1 MTRLIRSKL
10 GRQSQVGYDE
20 EVVAGG
26 PWPDAFSFMESSRKA
41 AHQRSRRPRTVP
53 PPASGAASLLPIP
66 RLVAPVPRFLGQHA
80 PLATLAAQVKNA
92 QEPIDKAAA
101 AGRLARQ
108 LVRRDIELR
117 EAIGLAENSLAL
129 SPDSELSLDVAGWW
143 VEAGDLIRGAA
154 LLQTVVDDLAE
165 GTRIDSL
172 LRVARL
178 YARSSQVPQAVQA
191 LRRAMEVSPED
202 PRAYEAHGSLG
213 FWGDSPVEESARSY
227 LKASELWE
235 SRGEKGPAFEN
246 LLRAFEVAPMAE
258 PAARALSDA
267 LRSRGR
273 FGAADEILREHLRH
287 GSAAERAAHHQRAF
301 YSALEKG
308 DLDLAL
314 ESAFEADLD
323 LELDPERVESELT
336 DPSTTP
342 TDFESYLVSRTRASD
357 SSGVAF
363 AEWLLTLIDVHV
375 FDWGP
380 ETVAHLRERV
390 ITTFHLTR
398 VPALVSPNDDQILRN
413 LRQQLGGEG
422 DGDLQRPLREEIA
435 LRECARGAWG
445 DAFEVYEPLLSDH
458 EPSLRS
464 GALGVV
470 IAGRCRHP
478 RGRARALAHL
488 ATWFP
493 GRAGAIA
500 SAVAA
505 EALVAQGEP
514 EAAWEAAS
522 AAVQLDPQGERTLA
536 SQALVA
542 LSAPEVAS
550 AGVLEQSLSVLV
562 ARGEACLLLCRS
574 ANDRGSQGL
583 GLTWAARAIALRPGD
598 AAATRAFV
606 NQAVLAGD
614 GEKVVEALKVVLEQ
628 NAPTGPLAPLV
639 AQALRAL
646 RGLGP
651 ADAEAIGM
659 HVLKAIGV
667 RASEVVDALIEL
679 AKECSAPGLLAA
691 ITERQLVVAS
701 GAERAAL
708 SLALCRQRLSAEQ
721 TAAAARALRRALS
734 QGADRALVAASLQD
748 FDHTVEPDGKI
759 ALLEIE
765 AELAKGEGSEATEN
779 RAHALRRLGAARWDM
794 AQDTPGARSLWLKA
808 AELDPDRG
816 LDYFAHFLHHI
827 AGPEAAA
834 GHLKQAASQTEDPKK
849 SARLLGL
856 AAHEVFE
863 LGLNDEAFD
872 LAKTALERAPLMTEL
887 LSVAEA
893 AAPAHRLDELLALY
907 DLLAQSSMGCYGER
921 AVHYRAARQLEKRGL
936 AEEAL
941 MHACSAFEAV
951 PAEGV
956 AFVLMARLADSTAG
970 HPALVAS
977 LERVAD
983 RAKSDEE
990 RARWLGKAGDLAD
1003 TESIGRR
1010 QRVEI
1015 LLRAA
1020 QMLPDAATVEALLDA
1035 LAHFLAD
1042 EPDAVDELWEKF
1054 VKVAKDALR
1063 DAVGAYGAQLSLT
1076 FGAAGLT
1083 HFDRP
1088 EFALTC
1094 LRQAIQ
1100 LDREIPDYERLVPLA
1115 PQLAALEEP
1124 AKVFVETAKKLVD
1137 QDTML
1142 LGRGL
1147 ALLAGEIA
1155 QYLGRV
1161 ETQTELL
1168 VRAAED
1174 FPEDVGLVSLA
1185 RESAKKSGRAD
1196 LIKVVEGL
1204 LPVTD
1209 RALSILEGLDEK
1221 TAEEGLEELLT
1232 LDLDAAPEDLRARL
1246 LEAMGTRQEALGRS
1260 ADAATSFRELYE
1272 LEPNNEAALRGL
1284 EHDADQ
1290 NGNFEELVRILKARI
1305 ALTDDPGTIRR
1316 LKLRRVAVLETKLGR
1331 GSEARELLS
1340 QMVEESRDLAA
1351 LRMLADSWER
1361 AGDPGEAADLWLKV
1375 QETTTDIEESDDA
1388 AYRAAA
1394 CLAESGLI
1402 RRAVEALSLIKRAKV
1417 EHRKLGLQLARDV
1430 GDQEAIRKEL
1440 VGLARVTVGDNQLV
1454 ERLYLE
1460 ATQIA
1465 LSQGQFDKAESAARG
1480 AKMAL
1485 PQSGPARLLAARL
1498 RIRRSA
1504 LAEVAEAREI
1514 LRELENAEGITS
1526 ISDLEILEYCRAK
1539 ALAVAESIEA
1549 TRVHLERAIDA
1560 LGARG
1565 LLSLALAEAVQDED
1579 GTRALELYELAIGA
1593 DLQGMKPEG
1602 EVLLAAGELARRVG
1616 DLERARAFI
1625 SAVADDDPMRVRA
1638 ARVLEE
1644 IAQEQARAL
1653 REEREKAA
1661 REKAEKESRRA
1672 SEQAARAEAERKA
1685 LEEQTDQRAK
1695 QASTRADVE
1704 AKAAEERAARE
1715 DEHARK
1721 IQEEERL
1728 RAVREEA
1735 RAEHRAAAN
1744 AARQKEEHTP
1754 VASTA
1759 ADISSSLR
1767 QASHPPLGLEAAL
1780 VGGPP
1785 STRASGAGGAAPLAP
1800 AHVQQ
1805 APAPPPVFPEA
1816 NEERARVLDDAE
1828 TVETTSSDDELVSAF
1843 ERGDLAAGRELLAR
1857 LLPDKARSHDAVVVA
1872 QHLVAQEPGDAATLG
1887 LLVTA
1892 AVRDGN
1898 TALALS
1904 VRHVLGAFGAG
1915 EKQPAPPV
1923 ESLVDDRDAA
1933 LSLIKMGATS
1943 PMHEALGIVWEHCQ
1957 GMYRRDL
1964 VSYGISGVQRVPLS
1978 APTPLGELYRSASRV
1993 LGMTRT
1999 AVFRLPGQEEIA
2011 LQLGLLSPPAV
2022 IVSGDITESSPELA
2036 FHFGAMLAGAIPE
2049 HALLFGLPPEEV
2061 EHLLE
2066 ALALSFGSGRPGST
2080 DRPHPDVS
2088 RVASFL
2094 WEAIPSRAQRRLSQ
2108 LCSVPGA
2115 LDYGAIATSSRR
2127 VLRRAGLLACGDIRI
2142 AVADACAES
2151 ALAPPATL
2159 AELAE
2164 RASKSAAVAD
2174 LLALS
2179 LSPEYAELR
2188 FRTTV

>member
-1 MTRLIRSKL
+1 VARLIRSKL

-26 PWPDAFSFMESSRKA
+26 PRPDAFSFMESSRKA
-41 AHQRSRRPRTVP
+41 APQRSRRPRTVP
-53 PPASGAASLLPIP
+53 PPPSGAASLLPIL
-66 RLVAPVPRFLGQHA
+66 RLTGPVPRFLGQQA

-92 QEPIDKAAA
+92 QEPLDKAAA

-108 LVRRDIELR
+108 LVRRGIELR

-129 SPDSELSLDVAGWW
+129 SPDPELSLDVAGWW

-154 LLQTVVDDLAE
+154 LLQTAVDDLAE
-165 GTRIDSL
+165 STRVESL

-191 LRRAMEVSPED
+191 LRRAMEVSPEE

-213 FWGDSPVEESARSY
+213 FWADSPAEESARSY
-227 LKASELWE
+227 LKAAELWE
-235 SRGEKGPAFEN
+235 ARGEKGPAFEN

-267 LRSRGR
+267 LRARGR

-287 GSAAERAAHHQRAF
+287 GSAAERAAYHLRAF

-314 ESAFEADLD
+314 ESAFFADLD
-323 LELDPERVESELT
+323 LELDPERVERELA

-342 TDFESYLVSRTRASD
+342 TDFESYLLSRARESGP
-357 SSGVAF
+357 SGVAF
-363 AEWLLTLIDVHV
+363 AEWLLTLIDVHI

-380 ETVAHLRERV
+380 ETVANLREQV
-390 ITTFHLTR
+390 TTLFRLA
-398 VPALVSPNDDQILRN
+398 PVSPLSAPGDDQILRN
-413 LRQQLGGEG
+413 LRQQLGGED

-445 DAFEVYEPLLSDH
+445 DAFEVYEPLLSVD

-478 RGRARALAHL
+478 SGRARALAHL

-493 GRAGAIA
+493 GHSGAIA
-500 SAVAA
+500 LAVAA
-505 EALVAQGEP
+505 EALIAQGEP

-522 AAVQLDPQGERTLA
+522 AAVERDPQGERTLA

-583 GLTWAARAIALRPGD
+583 GLTWAARAMALRPGD
-598 AAATRAFV
+598 ANATRAFV
-606 NQAVLAGD
+606 NQAILAGD

-646 RGLGP
+646 RGLEP
-651 ADAEAIGM
+651 ENAEAIGT

-667 RASEVVDALIEL
+667 RATEVVDALIEL
-679 AKECSAPGLLAA
+679 AKECSAPALLAA

-708 SLALCRQRLSAEQ
+708 SLALCRKRLSAEQ

-734 QGADRALVAASLQD
+734 QGADRALVEESLQD

-765 AELAKGEGSEATEN
+765 AELAKGEGAEAQEN
-779 RAHALRRLGAARWDM
+779 RAQALRRLGAARFDM
-794 AQDTPGARSLWLKA
+794 AQDTQGAIALFLKA
-808 AELDPDRG
+808 ADLDQERG
-816 LDYFAHFLHHI
+816 LDYFAHYLHHI
-827 AGPEAAA
+827 FGPEAASE
-834 GHLKQAASQTEDPKK
+834 HLKQAASQTEDPKR

-856 AAHEVFE
+856 AAHELFE

-907 DLLAQSSMGCYGER
+907 DLLAESSMGCYGER
-921 AVHYRAARQLEKRGL
+921 AVHYRAARQLEKLGL
-936 AEEAL
+936 PEKAL
-941 MHACSAFEAV
+941 THACAAFEAV

-970 HPALVAS
+970 HAALVAS

-1020 QMLPDAATVEALLDA
+1020 QMLPEAATVEALLDA

-1042 EPDAVDELWEKF
+1042 EPQAVDELWEKF
-1054 VKVAKDALR
+1054 IKVAKDALR
-1063 DAVGAYGAQLSLT
+1063 DAVGAYGAQLSIT
-1076 FGAAGLT
+1076 FGAASLT

-1088 EFALTC
+1088 EFSLTC

-1100 LDREIPDYERLVPLA
+1100 LDREVPDYERVVPLA

-1124 AKVFVETAKKLVD
+1124 AGAFVESVKKLVD

-1155 QYLGRV
+1155 HQLGQV

-1185 RESAKKSGRAD
+1185 RESAKKSGRED

-1204 LPVTD
+1204 LPVAD
-1209 RALSILEGLDEK
+1209 RAISILQRLDQK
-1221 TAEEGLEELLT
+1221 TAEEGLDELLT
-1232 LDLDAAPEDLRARL
+1232 LDLDAASEELRARL

-1260 ADAATSFRELYE
+1260 ADAAASFRELHE
-1272 LEPNNEAALRGL
+1272 LEPNNETALKGL
-1284 EHDADQ
+1284 EHDADL

-1305 ALTDDPGTIRR
+1305 AVTDDPGTVRR

-1331 GSEARELLS
+1331 GGEARELLS

-1361 AGDPGEAADLWLKV
+1361 AGDPGEAAELWLKV
-1375 QETTTDIEESDDA
+1375 QQTTADIEESDDA

-1394 CLAESGLI
+1394 CFAESGLM
-1402 RRAVEALSLIKRAKV
+1402 RRAVEALALIKRAKV

-1430 GDQEAIRKEL
+1430 GDPEAIRKEL

-1454 ERLYLE
+1454 EKLYLE
-1460 ATQIA
+1460 AAQIA
-1465 LSQGQFDKAESAARG
+1465 MSQGQFDKAESAAKG

-1498 RIRRSA
+1498 RIRRA
-1504 LAEVAEAREI
+1504 PLAEVAEAREI
-1514 LRELENAEGITS
+1514 LRELENAEGIST
-1526 ISDLEILEYCRAK
+1526 ISELEILEYCRAR
-1539 ALAVAESIEA
+1539 ALAVAESREA

-1565 LLSLALAEAVQDED
+1565 LLSLALAEAVQEED
-1579 GTRALELYELAIGA
+1579 GARALELYELAIGA
-1593 DLQGMKPEG
+1593 DLHGMKPEG
-1602 EVLLAAGELARRVG
+1602 EVLLGAGELARRVG
-1616 DLERARAFI
+1616 DLDRARAFI

-1638 ARVLEE
+1638 LRLLEE
-1644 IAQEQARAL
+1644 IAQEQARAQ
-1653 REEREKAA
+1653 REEREARAA
-1661 REKAEKESRRA
+1661 REKTEEDLRRA
-1672 SEQAARAEAERKA
+1672 AEQATLETTA
-1685 LEEQTDQRAK
+1685 LENAAQEREG
-1695 QASTRADVE
+1695 TRSAHE
-1704 AKAAEERAARE
+1704 
-1715 DEHARK
+1715 
-1721 IQEEERL
+1721 EEERL
-1728 RAVREEA
+1728 RAVREAA
-1735 RAEHRAAAN
+1735 RAEHRAAAS

-1759 ADISSSLR
+1759 AAISPSLR
-1767 QASHPPLGLEAAL
+1767 RASHPPLGLEAAV
-1780 VGGPP
+1780 VGGLPL
-1785 STRASGAGGAAPLAP
+1785 SRAEGGERPEERTSAPVLE
-1800 AHVQQ
+1800 
-1805 APAPPPVFPEA
+1805 APAPPLVSL
-1816 NEERARVLDDAE
+1816 EEPFLSADAVGSTDQGE
-1828 TVETTSSDDELVSAF
+1828 GAEEVDGAELFESVETNAYDALETATSDDELVSAF
-1843 ERGDLAAGRELLAR
+1843 ENGDLAAGRELLAR
-1857 LLPDKARSHDAVVVA
+1857 LLPDRTRSHDAVVVA

-1923 ESLVDDRDAA
+1923 ESLVDDRDAV

-1978 APTPLGELYRSASRV
+1978 APTPLGQLYRSASRV
-1993 LGMTRT
+1993 LGLTRT
-1999 AVFRLPGQEEIA
+1999 AVFRLPGQEEIG

-2022 IVSGDITESSPELA
+2022 IVSGDITESSPELE

-2049 HALLFGLPPEEV
+2049 HALLFGLPPEEA
-2061 EHLLE
+2061 EHLLL

-2094 WEAIPSRAQRRLSQ
+2094 WEAIPSRAQRRLTQ
-2108 LCSVPGA
+2108 LCRVPGA
-2115 LDYGAIATSSRR
+2115 LDYSAIAASSRR

-2151 ALAPPATL
+2151 AMTPPTTL

-2174 LLALS
+2174 LLALA

-2188 FRTTV
+2188 FRTAG